1 MAVVFAATDL
11 KHSRRVAV
19 KVLRPELSAAIGAD
33 RFLREIQVTARLQH
47 PYILPLYD
55 SGAAGELLYY
65 VMPLIEGETLRQRLD
80 REGELSVD
88 EAVSLTRAVA
98 GALDYAHRQ
107 GVVHR
112 DIKPENILLHDGQ
125 PLLADFG
132 IGLALSAAGG
142 DRLTS
147 TGFSIGTPGYM
158 SPEQMAG
165 ERALGPRSDI
175 YALGCI
181 AYEVLAGTP
190 PFTGRTLQAVM
201 TSVMTT
207 DPEPLDER
215 RPAVP
220 EPVVTA
226 IHRAL
231 ERVPADRF
239 PTAAQFAAA
248 LTTGHEIH
256 TPRRHQRAAPPRRVL
271 PLALGAAVLV
281 ALAGVAGL
289 LAGRRMT
296 HESPVAV
303 RR

>member
-1 MAVVFAATDL
+1 MTRRGSPRGAKCWLHQPVTHIFRPRASPARSIQETSPLTSDSSLLERLQAALSGQYRVEDRIGEGGMAVVFAATDL

-19 KVLRPELSAAIGAD
+19 KVLRPELSAVVGAD
-33 RFLREIQVTARLQH
+33 RFLREIQVTARLEH
-47 PYILPLYD
+47 PHILPLYD

-80 REGELSVD
+80 REGELPVED
-88 EAVSLTRAVA
+88 AVSLTRALA

-181 AYEVLAGTP
+181 AYEALAGTP

-201 TSVMTT
+201 TNV
-207 DPEPLDER
+207 
-215 RPAVP
+215 
-220 EPVVTA
+220 
-226 IHRAL
+226 
-231 ERVPADRF
+231 
-239 PTAAQFAAA
+239 
-248 LTTGHEIH
+248 
-256 TPRRHQRAAPPRRVL
+256 
-271 PLALGAAVLV
+271 
-281 ALAGVAGL
+281 
-289 LAGRRMT
+289 
-296 HESPVAV
+296 
-303 RR
+303 